1 MSGVPSFA
9 FVTFGSANDRRFAGW
24 TAFRD
29 SIRTATALGDSVPVA
44 MPASTSVAPPV
55 GIWRLLASN
64 NRELARSWIVYP
76 DCAAARE
83 DVTRLQSAVSSLAV
97 TVVRGRSAT
106 EYGWFATLDGVPV
119 ISSGRWFGALSTS
132 AHSAATTLADFA
144 HATV

>member
-9 FVTFGSANDRRFAGW
+9 FVTFGSASDRRLAGW

-29 SIRTATALGDSVPVA
+29 SILTATAIGDVPPVLVS
-44 MPASTSVAPPV
+44 ASTNVPPPV

-64 NRELARSWIVYP
+64 NRELARSWVAYP
-76 DCAAARE
+76 SCDAARA

-97 TVVRGRSAT
+97 TVVRGRSASH
-106 EYGWFATLDGVPV
+106 YGWFATLDGVPV